1 MCLSIISIIIAFY
14 VGPYIL
20 SLWVG
25 DYISIHVEN
34 IFISL
39 MAVNLVRLV
48 GAPLG
53 LLYIAQ
59 AKQNKIMHYPLMESV
74 ISVVLTIILIRS
86 YGMYA
91 VPIGLAI
98 SACLILSIY
107 SFKLLNILDDHSY
120 FIRYKLIF
128 LIYPLSTFSF
138 IIGLVEARKESID
151 IVSYMLNIVSVL
163 ALIVGGYLV
172 LRKTKNIKKILEV

>member
-1 MCLSIISIIIAFY
+1 
-14 VGPYIL
+14 
-20 SLWVG
+20 
-25 DYISIHVEN
+25 
-34 IFISL
+34 

-59 AKQNKIMHYPLMESV
+59 AKQNKIMHYPLIESV
-74 ISVVLTIILIRS
+74 ISVVLTIILIDS

-98 SACLILSIY
+98 SAFLILFIY
-107 SFKLLNILDDHSY
+107 SFKLLSILDDRSY

-128 LIYPLSTFSF
+128 LIYPLSTFIF

-151 IVSYMLNIVSVL
+151 IVSYMLNILSVL
-163 ALIVGGYLV
+163 ALIIGGYLV